1 VDTIEAAS
9 VPVPD
14 GDLDCWQS
22 CLAVAAPAVAWVT
35 ASAGETLTYLLRTDD
50 AGATWVPQLAWHG
63 DPYRVTAFGPD
74 RAVVQLGTWGEA
86 LVNGQPVPPSGRR
99 AELAHVAVG
108 HTVDRGR
115 TWTMAGIPDE
125 TRCTGAYFTGPHDGW
140 TVVGSYFGE
149 PSSLAGTR
157 DGGRTWRVRQLP
169 VAALADGVAFR
180 TATDGH
186 LVAEPRVDGLCVYAT
201 GDGGDSWREQP
212 LRLPK
217 GVRRRVRPL
226 LSPPRYAD
234 DGSAVMV
241 LRADFGSESAPIPPA
256 AGLYAYRLA
265 PGAQTWS
272 APVKLPTVPSLE
284 DRDLASYGRDG
295 RLWAASGHDLWRSDD
310 PAGPWTHT
318 VVPLPDDVG
327 VAAIGSYGGSTVWL
341 ATRPRPAA
349 PPRPR
354 RGTGSRL
361 YRSGDGGASWQK
373 VTVRCG

>member
-1 VDTIEAAS
+1 VDLIEAAS
-9 VPVPD
+9 VPVPE
-14 GDLDCWQS
+14 GDLECWQS
-22 CLAVAAPAVAWVT
+22 CLAVAAPAMAWVA

-50 AGATWVPQLAWHG
+50 VGATWAPQLAWHG
-63 DPYRVTAFGPD
+63 GPYRVTAFGPD
-74 RAVVQLGTWGEA
+74 QAVIQLSTWGEA

-99 AELAHVAVG
+99 AERAHAAVG
-108 HTVDRGR
+108 HTVDGGR

-125 TRCTGAYFTGPHDGW
+125 TRCTGAYFTGPRDGW

-149 PSSLAGTR
+149 PSSLAGTH
-157 DGGRTWRVRQLP
+157 DGGRTWTVRELP
-169 VAALADGVAFR
+169 VAALRDGVAFR

-186 LVAEPRVDGLCVYAT
+186 LVAEPWVDGLRVYAT

-265 PGAQTWS
+265 PGAETWS
-272 APVKLPTVPSLE
+272 APVKLPTVRSGE
-284 DRDLASYGRDG
+284 DPDLASYHRDG

-310 PAGPWTHT
+310 LAGPWTRT
-318 VVPLPDDVG
+318 VVPLPADACI
-327 VAAIGSYGGSTVWL
+327 AAIGSCREDTVWL
-341 ATRPRPAA
+341 ATRPRQAA

-361 YRSGDGGASWQK
+361 YRSSDSGASWQE

>member
-1 VDTIEAAS
+1 VDIIEAVSA
-9 VPVPD
+9 PVPD
-14 GDLDCWQS
+14 GDLECWQS
-22 CLAVAAPAVAWVT
+22 CLAVAAPAVVWVT

-63 DPYRVTAFGPD
+63 EAYRVTAFGPD

-86 LVNGQPVPPSGRR
+86 LVNSRPVPPSARR
-99 AELAHVAVG
+99 AELAHAAVG
-108 HTVDRGR
+108 HTIDGGR

-125 TRCTGAYFTGPHDGW
+125 TRCAGAYFTGPRDGW
-140 TVVGSYFGE
+140 TVIGSYFGE

-157 DGGRTWRVRQLP
+157 DGGRTWTVRQLP
-169 VAALADGVAFR
+169 VAALRDGVAFR

-186 LVAEPRVDGLCVYAT
+186 LVPEPRVDGLRVYAT

-234 DGSAVMV
+234 DGSAVML
-241 LRADFGSESAPIPPA
+241 LRADFGSESTPIPPA

-265 PGAQTWS
+265 PDAEAWS
-272 APVKLPTVPSLE
+272 AAVKLPTVPSP
-284 DRDLASYGRDG
+284 DLASYGRDG
-295 RLWAASGHDLWRSDD
+295 RLWAASNHDLWRSDD
-310 PAGPWTHT
+310 LAGPWAHT
-318 VVPLPDDVG
+318 VVPLPADACI
-327 VAAIGSYGGSTVWL
+327 AAIGSCGGSTVWL
-341 ATRPRPAA
+341 ATRPRSAA
-349 PPRPR
+349 APRPR
-354 RGTGSRL
+354 GETGSRL
-361 YRSGDGGASWQK
+361 YRSDDGGASWQE